1 MYLSTLRLAVVAA
14 AMGTMA
20 LMTTARIA
28 SAEQNAPTAVERPN
42 AAPAQ
47 APPTTADGPGCNTL
61 EKPANAG
68 GGSLDRAAGQ
78 GLQQKNWQAAGGEIQ
93 FNVKSFAVIPASASV
108 VVCFRWKGNDQA
120 PYFAVRPHFLDLSSD
135 GKILKVTTSVP
146 RARDINGEKK
156 EFMLIVPLAEVRIL
170 AIPPAGAVGTDGK
183 PFATTDVIAS
193 IGVTSV
199 FWALVLALLIA
210 LLAYGALSL
219 VCRRRMQPCQISV
232 FNPICIITL
241 PSGYAS
247 LSQFQ
252 VMVWTFV
259 VGASAVYVMALSGE
273 LIEVTSGTLVL
284 LGISGAAAIGAK
296 WHNEA
301 TSAPAPRAPAA
312 PEPAMP
318 SPPAPAPAGEP
329 APVVETPTAPVK
341 PAPAPAVAVAP
352 AAVTRR
358 PRWSDLVISE
368 VVENGVVKRREIDV
382 SRVQMLYFTLIT
394 ASFAVLKV
402 LTTYV
407 IPEIP
412 DGFQVLLGISNA
424 VYMGSKVA
432 QKPTDGKPQ

>member
-1 MYLSTLRLAVVAA
+1 MYLRRLRLALIAA
-14 AMGTMA
+14 AIGTAA
-20 LMTTARIA
+20 LMATAQIG
-28 SAEQNAPTAVERPN
+28 SAEPSAATAVERPN
-42 AAPAQ
+42 AAPGQGQPSA
-47 APPTTADGPGCNTL
+47 ADGRGCNAV

-93 FNVKSFAVIPASASV
+93 FDVKSFAVIPPSASV

-120 PYFAVRPHFLDLSSD
+120 PYFAVRPHLLDLSSD

-146 RARDINGEKK
+146 RARDIKGEKK

-170 AIPPAGAVGTDGK
+170 AMPPAGAVGTDGK

-210 LLAYGALSL
+210 LLAYGALTL
-219 VCRRRMQPCQISV
+219 VCRRRMQPCQVSV

-284 LGISGAAAIGAK
+284 LGISGAAAVGAK

-301 TSAPAPRAPAA
+301 TGAPVAPAA
-312 PEPAMP
+312 PA
-318 SPPAPAPAGEP
+318 PAPAPAGEP
-329 APVVETPTAPVK
+329 APVVEAS
-341 PAPAPAVAVAP
+341 PAPAPAPVALTPAQAAAAAP
-352 AAVTRR
+352 AAVARR

-368 VVENGVVKRREIDV
+368 VVKNGVVKRREIDV

-432 QKPTDGKPQ
+432 QKPTNGTPQ